1 MFRSKR
7 ILGSVVMMAVSL
19 IAIITLSINT
29 SSANKIIA
37 EDQKETIKTEKLAYT
52 VDTVSMPEIELED
65 LEAEITKA
73 LEEAEVEEEEEVP
86 EYIEYTVQPGD
97 SFWSISKE
105 VYGDGRYYLDIAA
118 YNGLNPSN
126 NIYSGMALK
135 IENKELMM
143 SSEAVSYSAPPVE
156 ESKKETTSVY
166 TYGESSFNGDLGM
179 TEALALVKD
188 GSHLDTSNMTYM
200 GNWRVT
206 GYDPHC
212 NHCCGKTNGVTASGR
227 QAEFGTT
234 VGVNNLPLGTM
245 IYLDGYGIFR
255 VDDRGG
261 MSDNHVDIAAPSH
274 DVCYKLTGYTD
285 VYVIS
290 YPD

>member
-19 IAIITLSINT
+19 IAIISLSVNT
-29 SSANKIIA
+29 SSMDKTID
-37 EDQKETIKTEKLAYT
+37 DQKETIKAEQLAYT
-52 VDTVSMPEIELED
+52 TVSMPEIALED
-65 LEAEITKA
+65 LEEEITKA
-73 LEEAEVEEEEEVP
+73 IKEAEVEEEEEIP

-105 VYGDGRYYLDIAA
+105 VYGDGKYYLDVAA

-126 NIYSGMALK
+126 TIYSGMVLK
-135 IENKELMM
+135 IENKELII

-156 ESKKETTSVY
+156 EVEKETAAVY
-166 TYGESSFNGDLGM
+166 TYGASSFDGDLGM

-212 NHCCGKTNGVTASGR
+212 SHCCGKTNGVTASGR

-261 MSDNHVDIAAPSH
+261 MSNNHVDIAAPSH
-274 DVCYKLTGYTD
+274 DVCYQLTGYAD